1 MQISNENSFREGF
14 RRQGSQ
20 EGFPEGGFTG
30 RVSRGRASREMS
42 NQRVSKVSN
51 QVSGLPRAS
60 QCAFPLRASQEQS
73 KWQSTYL
80 IDSVWGGFSERVAG
94 ERVSRTEFTEEWFPG
109 LVFRGREGL
118 GLPNRRA
125 CIQRVQPSA
134 TYSGVSLLRHQ
145 RASVR
150 DRKFPKVEG
159 RGPKVW
165 GHVCHQTVL
174 ICRVWCH
181 VCHQTL

>member
-1 MQISNENSFREGF
+1 
-14 RRQGSQ
+14 
-20 EGFPEGGFTG
+20 
-30 RVSRGRASREMS
+30 MS

-150 DRKFPKVEG
+150 DRKFPKVGG

-165 GHVCHQTVL
+165 GHVCHQTLL
-174 ICRVWCH
+174 ICRKVGAMYVTKPC
-181 VCHQTL
+181 